1 MNLFILS
8 DMSAKND
15 NVKKQPLHKKRQAQ
29 AKLSIFEMTLFA
41 MFAAMMLVSKLLME
55 FLPNMHL
62 LSMFTILLTVVYRKK
77 ALIPI
82 YLYVLLNGI
91 VAGFAMWWIPYLYVW
106 TALWA
111 VAMLLPKNMNKTA
124 QAIVYPILCA
134 LHGLCFGVLYAPFQA
149 LMFSFNLEQTVA
161 WVVAG
166 LPFDITHAVSNL
178 VAGLLIYPLS
188 LLLKKLNITVAK
200 A

>member
-1 MNLFILS
+1 MNS
-8 DMSAKND
+8 DIASKKTTTSANH
-15 NVKKQPLHKKRQAQ
+15 KKSPQDKKRQVNT
-29 AKLSIFEMTLFA
+29 KLTIFEMTLFA
-41 MFAAMMLVSKLLME
+41 MFAAMMLISKLLME

-106 TALWA
+106 TVLWA
-111 VAMLLPKNMNKTA
+111 VAMLLPKNMSKTA
-124 QAIVYPILCA
+124 QVIVYPIICA

-149 LMFSFNLEQTVA
+149 LMFSFSLKQTLA

-188 LLLKKLNITVAK
+188 LLLKKLNNTVAK

>member
-1 MNLFILS
+1 
-8 DMSAKND
+8 MSAKND
-15 NVKKQPLHKKRQAQ
+15 NVKKQPLCKKRQTG
-29 AKLSIFEMTLFA
+29 AKLSIYEMTLFA
-41 MFAAMMLVSKLLME
+41 MFAAMMLCSKLLME

-77 ALIPI
+77 ALVPI

-106 TALWA
+106 TVLWA
-111 VAMLLPKNMNKTA
+111 VTMLLPKNMSKTT
-124 QAIVYPILCA
+124 QVIVYPILCA
-134 LHGLCFGVLYAPFQA
+134 LHGLCFGVLYAPAQA
-149 LMFSFNLEQTVA
+149 LMFSFSFEQTLA

-188 LLLKKLNITVAK
+188 LLLKKLNNTIAK

>member
-1 MNLFILS
+1 
-8 DMSAKND
+8 MSAKND
-15 NVKKQPLHKKRQAQ
+15 NVKKQPLCKKRQTG

-41 MFAAMMLVSKLLME
+41 MFAAMMLCSKLLME

-77 ALIPI
+77 ALVPI

-106 TALWA
+106 TVLWA
-111 VAMLLPKNMNKTA
+111 VAMLLPKNMSKTA
-124 QAIVYPILCA
+124 QVIVYPILCA
-134 LHGLCFGVLYAPFQA
+134 LHGLCFGVLYAPAQA
-149 LMFSFNLEQTVA
+149 LMFSFSFEQTLA

-188 LLLKKLNITVAK
+188 LLLKKLNNTIAK